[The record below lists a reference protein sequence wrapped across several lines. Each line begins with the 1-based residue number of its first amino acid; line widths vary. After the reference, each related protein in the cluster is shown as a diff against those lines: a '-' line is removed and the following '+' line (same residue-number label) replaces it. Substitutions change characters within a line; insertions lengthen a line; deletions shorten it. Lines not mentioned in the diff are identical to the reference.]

1 MKRLSMLVTP
11 DGEWVLENSGEFL
24 AALGDPDPDYD
35 AVSFAVKNHG
45 FIKFQVLD
53 QSVVEIELHPYTVE
67 LPALLAVQQQLLTS
81 KVKLFRIR
89 YLERTWL
96 SEIFPSAELVVTR
109 LSELCAP
116 KFLPVPEERFV
127 VEPQDYSS
135 LFADEENWLRPII
148 RKWRSSFGQFDPSVI
163 SFAIQHQ
170 FLSRMMIFGV
180 KPRQVDPIFRFIGG
194 GFMFLKNDYPLV
206 GLGEKVGN
214 QPDKEYGEWVSEFY
228 KNVAGSGQPRYD
240 RVTAAIQIASKKPK
254 LLTARYERLLLPWKT
269 SSDEVL
275 VSMMSKRLADEDGEF
290 EVAEP
295 AASLSRMSAKSS

>member
-35 AVSFAVKNHG
+35 AVSFAVKNQG

-53 QSVVEIELHPYTVE
+53 QSVVEIQLHPYTVE

-116 KFLPVPEERFV
+116 KFLPAPEERFL

-148 RKWRSSFGQFDPSVI
+148 RKTAESFVLFAIPARFRCDPIGI
-163 SFAIQHQ
+163 SFRRDDDLWRKA
-170 FLSRMMIFGV
+170 
-180 KPRQVDPIFRFIGG
+180 
-194 GFMFLKNDYPLV
+194 
-206 GLGEKVGN
+206 
-214 QPDKEYGEWVSEFY
+214 
-228 KNVAGSGQPRYD
+228 
-240 RVTAAIQIASKKPK
+240 
-254 LLTARYERLLLPWKT
+254 
-269 SSDEVL
+269 
-275 VSMMSKRLADEDGEF
+275 
-290 EVAEP
+290 
-295 AASLSRMSAKSS
+295 AKSGSDISSLPARRSEQITQRAC